1 MITQEK
7 IDNYN
12 YMLKASDGIILI
24 KPEEFLYQRNF
35 NNKYRNIED
44 ILYNIDDINDNCE
57 MIGIGVDPYSNELF
71 NYDILSYNN
80 LESILKAIRNKFIN
94 IPIFITCTIESL
106 TESNINLLNKYA
118 NISLNIDLYS
128 SFIKDENF
136 NLLKMKNDFNKLK
149 SLINILPNINSFYIP
164 YYQNKKIDNL
174 LLNNWNQLYPNKY
187 YTYCCDKNAN
197 KIDYLNYIENINV
210 NNFIPIVTLE
220 KDLSKEL
227 DIKIINII
235 NKSATSFKIGDI
247 ILKINEKELL
257 NKEDIYDYFFNT
269 EFETYTFKVFRKNE
283 LFLINCDKL
292 FFINNIILN
301 NNLEN
306 IFNNIYPDIFDNEKH
321 SLILYPDYNYDIFIN
336 TIKRYYSKNSNIEP
350 IFTNDIFNYKKI
362 TLEDCKK
369 ALNNFRQKN
378 PEKLITTLY
387 IPYKIVKNLLDKG
400 SEISIEDFQ
409 IETMTFII
417 LV

>member
-12 YMLKASDGIILI
+12 YMLKASEGIILI

-44 ILYNIDDINDNCE
+44 ILYNIDDINNNCE
-57 MIGIGVDPYSNELF
+57 LIGIGVDPYSNELF

-149 SLINILPNINSFYIP
+149 SLISILPNINSFYIP
-164 YYQNKKIDNL
+164 YYQNKKIDSL

-187 YTYCCDKNAN
+187 YTYCCDKSAN

-210 NNFIPIVTLE
+210 NNFIPILTLE

-235 NKSATSFKIGDI
+235 NKI
-247 ILKINEKELL
+247 
-257 NKEDIYDYFFNT
+257 
-269 EFETYTFKVFRKNE
+269 
-283 LFLINCDKL
+283 
-292 FFINNIILN
+292 
-301 NNLEN
+301 
-306 IFNNIYPDIFDNEKH
+306 
-321 SLILYPDYNYDIFIN
+321 
-336 TIKRYYSKNSNIEP
+336 
-350 IFTNDIFNYKKI
+350 
-362 TLEDCKK
+362 
-369 ALNNFRQKN
+369 
-378 PEKLITTLY
+378 
-387 IPYKIVKNLLDKG
+387 
-400 SEISIEDFQ
+400 
-409 IETMTFII
+409 
-417 LV
+417 